1 MFRKGRLLRH
11 RMLTMPAPPSGE
23 GSHPGSSF
31 SAQLPADEPG
41 KTVEHGPS
49 GWGLVP
55 PGKLE

>member
-1 MFRKGRLLRH
+1 ML
-11 RMLTMPAPPSGE
+11 LTMPAPPSGE

-31 SAQLPADEPG
+31 FAQLPADEPG

-55 PGKLE
+55 RGKLE